1 MSKTMADVE
10 LKGLRKV
17 IDALNTRDLRNTFKT
32 AYRKHVKAAKKIAA
46 GKLRATGI
54 KHAAGISRSIRTFV
68 YSRGG
73 GFMIS
78 TAPRNNKGQG
88 RVVDG
93 FYKTKRGVWKPV
105 AMWFNGGTRVRY
117 ADRTSRAVRVKVGK
131 QWRMVGSRRGAITAT
146 GFMAK
151 AEPEIIRMVETDML
165 AEIESAARK
174 RLQKNGIDL

>member
-1 MSKTMADVE
+1 MADVE
-10 LKGLRKV
+10 FKGLRKV
-17 IDALNTRDLRNTFKT
+17 LDTMSARDLRNTLK
-32 AYRKHVKAAKKIAA
+32 ASYRKEAKTAKKIAA

-73 GFMIS
+73 GFMLS
-78 TAPRNNKGQG
+78 TVPRNNKGQG

-117 ADRTSRAVRVKVGK
+117 ADRTSKVIRVKMGK
-131 QWRMVGSRRGAITAT
+131 QWRMVGPRRGAITAT
-146 GFMAK
+146 GFMTK
-151 AEPEIIRMVETDML
+151 AESEIVRMVETDMP
-165 AEIESAARK
+165 AEIEAAARK
-174 RLQKNGIDL
+174 RLQKNGINL